1 MRKCY
6 ISKNY
11 KGINSAG
18 NKAKTDIEASIQKIG
33 FINIGNKQAQKTNL
47 FADYFSTLFSVLK
60 AVSNIKKGDV
70 ILLQYPWKKY
80 YDFLCIKAHKKGA
93 KTITLI
99 HDLGS
104 FRRQKLTIE
113 QEVARLNQSDCI
125 IAHNPSMKKWLE
137 ENGVKAPVTTLE
149 IFDYLSKSNPTEEAV
164 DSEIY
169 RIAYAGALSS
179 KKNQF
184 LYDWFSKDLPFTMEL
199 FGNGFESDTETI
211 KAKINYHGFTQS
223 DTLISSVRAHFGLV
237 WDGDSIDE
245 CSGTYGL
252 YLRYNNPHKTS
263 LYLRSHLPVI
273 VWSQS
278 ALAPFVRENGAGICV
293 DSLQELPQILQSL
306 NKQDYQEMKSNAQRV
321 GNQIA
326 AGKYVQ
332 LALDRAL
339 TMI

>member
-18 NKAKTDIEASIQKIG
+18 NKAKTDIEASIQQVG
-33 FINIGNKQAQKTNL
+33 FINIGSKQSQKTNL
-47 FADYFSTLFSVLK
+47 VADYFTTLFSVLK
-60 AVSNIKKGDV
+60 AVARMKKGDV

-80 YDFLCIKAHKKGA
+80 YDYLCKKAHKKGA

-104 FRRQKLTIE
+104 FRRQKLTVE

-137 ENGVKAPVTTLE
+137 ENGVIRPITTLE
-149 IFDYLSKSNPTEEAV
+149 IFDYLSESNPSKEVLTSPE
-164 DSEIY
+164 Y
-169 RIAYAGALSS
+169 KIAYAGALSS
-179 KKNQF
+179 KKNKF
-184 LYDWFSKDLPFTMEL
+184 LYDWFSKELPFTMEL
-199 FGNGFESDTETI
+199 FGNGFEANPETI
-211 KAKINYHGFTQS
+211 KAEVNYHGFTPS
-223 DTLISSVRAHFGLV
+223 DKLISSVQAHFGLV

-263 LYLRSHLPVI
+263 LYLRCFLPAI

-278 ALAPFVRENGAGICV
+278 ALAPFIKENGAGICV
-293 DSLQELPQILQSL
+293 DSLQELPQLLQALSVDDYKVM
-306 NKQDYQEMKSNAQRV
+306 KQNAQAV
-321 GNQIA
+321 GEKLA
-326 AGKYVQ
+326 AGYYVQ
-332 LALDRAL
+332 SALERAISL
-339 TMI
+339 I